1 MVVENTSGT
10 GAHGGRE
17 HQQNWCQRWWRKSAE
32 LVPTVVENASGTGAN
47 GGREH
52 QRNRGA
58 NGGRVQ
64 CLWSLLGH
72 CFKQFGCLKMALG
85 SLKRR
90 HWRVEEGGRLV
101 VKLWQR
107 EVPQPLPPSVQTPA
121 VIPLCKPALPTF
133 GNPLRQGIQVEALSS
148 GYHPFIEVKLP
159 RADLQKQTLG
169 AGIKSLAGGFV

>member
-1 MVVENTSGT
+1 MLVRVLMKWKKAPEKGTS
-10 GAHGGRE
+10 R
-17 HQQNWCQRWWRKSAE
+17 
-32 LVPTVVENASGTGAN
+32 TGAN
-47 GGREH
+47 GG
-52 QRNRGA
+52 G
-58 NGGRVQ
+58 VQ
-64 CLWSLLGH
+64 CLWPFLGH
-72 CFKQFGCLKMALG
+72 CFKQLGCLKMALG

-90 HWRVEEGGRLV
+90 HWQVEEGGRLE

-121 VIPLCKPALPTF
+121 VISLCKQALPTF
-133 GNPLRQGIQVEALSS
+133 GNPFRQGIQVEALSS